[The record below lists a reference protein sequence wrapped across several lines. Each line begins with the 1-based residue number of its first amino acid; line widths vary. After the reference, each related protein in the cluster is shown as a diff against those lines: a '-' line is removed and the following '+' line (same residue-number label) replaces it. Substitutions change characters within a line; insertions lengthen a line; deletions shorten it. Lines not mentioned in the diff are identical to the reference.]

1 MSLAP
6 PLQQYFD
13 SLMPDMADS
22 KQGCVLDIL
31 LKPTYI
37 LSSGPDHFDTLNTGF
52 QIFPFISSLFITYF
66 YFYQL

>member
-1 MSLAP
+1 MSPAP

-52 QIFPFISSLFITYF
+52 QILSFHY
-66 YFYQL
+66 